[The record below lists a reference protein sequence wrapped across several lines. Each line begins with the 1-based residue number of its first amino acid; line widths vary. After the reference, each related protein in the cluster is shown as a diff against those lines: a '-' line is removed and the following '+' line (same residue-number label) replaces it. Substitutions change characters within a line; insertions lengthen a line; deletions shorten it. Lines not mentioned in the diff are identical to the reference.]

1 MPPIALASHF
11 LERPRR
17 PPRVHHQIGKQRG
30 APPPLGRAEESL
42 VDRLVAYVMDAPA
55 SGREGGLVQ
64 SLQSTA

>member
-30 APPPLGRAEESL
+30 APPLGRAEESL

-55 SGREGGLVQ
+55 SGRREGGLVQ